1 MWKFCDCVTVV
12 AKVLELVREDWW
24 MDGGDDFSLGGNL
37 GVNLGLAFGAFVLL
51 FSFLFRFDK

>member
-1 MWKFCDCVTVV
+1 MFCVTVV
-12 AKVLELVREDWW
+12 AEVLELVREDWW
-24 MDGGDDFSLGGNL
+24 MDGGDNFSLGGNL